1 MEQIKERVLRLAYQ
15 MAKAQ
20 TWEEAIDRGQ
30 ELDRAIEDLI
40 AAGWQPEEG

>member
-1 MEQIKERVLRLAYQ
+1 MEQKKDKVLRLAYL

-20 TWEEAIDRGQ
+20 TWQEAIDRGQ
-30 ELDRAIEDLI
+30 ELDRAIEELI